1 MKTSTT
7 AISSIGLT
15 NTDTSQ
21 SHNSNNLTLYPFPSS
36 HTNQTLGHNNSIPQ
50 DPRVAL
56 LSPGRS
62 EVNTRVQGL
71 TDIGKNITIIFVYF
85 DLSSTQKKWM
95 TLTLQRIHYLNNF
108 LIQ

>member
-21 SHNSNNLTLYPFPSS
+21 SHNSNNLTLYPFTSS
-36 HTNQTLGHNNSIPQ
+36 HTNQTLGPNNSIPQ

-85 DLSSTQKKWM
+85 DLSSNSEKMNDINIAKN
-95 TLTLQRIHYLNNF
+95 LLF
-108 LIQ
+108 K